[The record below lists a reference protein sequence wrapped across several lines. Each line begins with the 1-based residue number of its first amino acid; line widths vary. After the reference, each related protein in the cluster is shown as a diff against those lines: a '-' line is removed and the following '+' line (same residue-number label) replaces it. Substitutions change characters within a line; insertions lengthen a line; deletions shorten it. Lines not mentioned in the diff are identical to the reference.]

1 MDDLSCHLDFKTD
14 LTPILITFVGATPPL
29 PVGEGRVRSFIVI
42 RHNLGK
48 VAT

>member
-1 MDDLSCHLDFKTD
+1 MDDLNCHLDFKTD
-14 LTPILITFVGATPPL
+14 LTLILITFVGAPPL
-29 PVGEGRVRSFIVI
+29 SHWERGGSFVVI